1 MPASETFVIAG
12 GGLAGAKAA
21 EALREQGF
29 SGRIVL
35 AAEEDIRPY
44 ERPPLSKDYLQG
56 KSERETI
63 FVHSADWYDASRVEL
78 LPGTAV
84 TGIDRGRREVTLSDG
99 GRLAYGKLL
108 LATGSAPRRLPLPGA
123 DADGVLYLRRV
134 GDSDR
139 IRDTFRAAS
148 RVLIIGAGWIGLEV
162 AAAAR
167 LAGVEVTVL
176 EAADLP
182 LLHVLG
188 PQVAPVFA
196 GLHREHGA
204 DLRLGVRVAEITVS
218 GQKATGARLADG
230 TRIGADAV
238 IIGIGAAPQTRLAE
252 AAGLDVRDGVVTDAS
267 LRTSDPDIYAAGDIA
282 SAFHPLLGTH
292 IRVEHWANALH
303 QPETA
308 AAAMLGRDAA
318 YDRVPYFYTDQG
330 MEYAGYA
337 GPGGYDRVVFRG
349 DVGKREFIAFW
360 MSGGRVV
367 AGMNVN
373 IWDVTDAIQAL
384 IRSGQVADP
393 ARLADPAV
401 PLEEVWSGPAT
412 AGITWLGSA
421 SHSCRHCRIRR
432 HPAVVSGP
440 PSGAIVPP
448 DRRTIRARSGS
459 RISRLGMSGL
469 ASRSVMSSCGHISPV
484 IRRRTS

>member
-1 MPASETFVIAG
+1 MSASDTFVIAG

-29 SGRIVL
+29 DGRIVL

-56 KSERETI
+56 KAERDTI
-63 FVHSADWYDASRVEL
+63 FVHSPDWYDASRVEL
-78 LPGTAV
+78 LLGTTV
-84 TGIDRGRREVTLSDG
+84 TGIDRGRREVTLSG
-99 GRLAYGKLL
+99 GGHLGYGKLL
-108 LATGSAPRRLPLPGA
+108 LATGSIPRRLPLPGT
-123 DADGVLYLRRV
+123 DSGGVLYLRRV
-134 GDSDR
+134 EDSDR
-139 IRDTFRAAS
+139 IRDTFTTGS
-148 RVLIIGAGWIGLEV
+148 RVVIIGAGWIGLEV

-167 LAGVEVTVL
+167 LAGVEVTIL

-196 GLHREHGA
+196 DLHRQHGV

-218 GQKATGARLADG
+218 GGKATGARLADG

-238 IIGIGAAPQTRLAE
+238 IVGIGAAPQTRLAE

-282 SAFHPLLGTH
+282 NAFHPLLGRH

-303 QPETA
+303 QPQTA
-308 AAAMLGRDAA
+308 ARAMLGQAA
-318 YDRVPYFYTDQG
+318 IYDRVPYFYTDQYDLG

-337 GPGGYDRVVFRG
+337 GPGGYDQVIFRG
-349 DVGKREFIAFW
+349 DAGKREFIAFW

-373 IWDVTDAIQAL
+373 IWDVNDAIQAL
-384 IRSGQVADP
+384 IRSGQPADP
-393 ARLADPAV
+393 ARLADPTV
-401 PLEEVWSGPAT
+401 PLDEVTAT
-412 AGITWLGSA
+412 
-421 SHSCRHCRIRR
+421 H
-432 HPAVVSGP
+432 
-440 PSGAIVPP
+440 
-448 DRRTIRARSGS
+448 DRR
-459 RISRLGMSGL
+459 
-469 ASRSVMSSCGHISPV
+469 SS
-484 IRRRTS
+484 